1 MDKEGQGS
9 PSSCQARKKDWT
21 NEDLSPS
28 PRNHFLSIVG
38 RKFDYV
44 SIEIDE
50 WRRRIER
57 SSYRYFDQRTT

>member
-28 PRNHFLSIVG
+28 SRNHFLSIVG

-50 WRRRIER
+50 WHRN
-57 SSYRYFDQRTT
+57 